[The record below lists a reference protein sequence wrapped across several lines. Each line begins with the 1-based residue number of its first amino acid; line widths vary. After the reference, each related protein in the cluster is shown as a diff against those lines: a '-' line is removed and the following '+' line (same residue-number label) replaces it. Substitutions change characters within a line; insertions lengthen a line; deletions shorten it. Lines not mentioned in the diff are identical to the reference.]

1 MTQTKNVTASAVSPD
16 VATGVAQFLAPVVVD
31 LTALAIDAKQA
42 HWHVRGANFQA
53 IHELLDTVVAH
64 ARDAADLAAERII
77 ALGLPLDARTATVA
91 ERTTTP
97 TFPEGFISTDAA
109 VAHIIAA
116 IDATLV
122 QVRTAV
128 AELDDIDLTSQDLV
142 IGIQHQLEQ
151 DRWFL
156 FAHIAK

>member
-1 MTQTKNVTASAVSPD
+1 MTQTKNVTASAVDPD
-16 VATGVAQFLAPVVVD
+16 IATGVAQFLAPVVVD

-42 HWHVRGANFQA
+42 HWHVRGENFQA
-53 IHELLDTVVAH
+53 IHELLDEVVDH
-64 ARDAADLAAERII
+64 VREAADTAAERII

-91 ERTTTP
+91 AKTTTP
-97 TFPEGFISTDAA
+97 AFPEGFIATGNA
-109 VAHIIAA
+109 VAHVIAA

-128 AELDDIDLTSQDLV
+128 TELDEIDQASQD
-142 IGIQHQLEQ
+142 IAIEIQQQLEK

>member
-1 MTQTKNVTASAVSPD
+1 MPQTKNVTASAVSPD

-42 HWHVRGANFQA
+42 HWHVRGENFQA
-53 IHELLDTVVAH
+53 IHELLDSVVGH
-64 ARDAADLAAERII
+64 ARDAADTAAERII

-91 ERTTTP
+91 DRTTTP
-97 TFPEGFISTDAA
+97 TFPEVFIGTDAA

-116 IDATLV
+116 IDATLT

-128 AELDDIDLTSQDLV
+128 DELDDIDLTSQDLV
-142 IGIQHQLEQ
+142 IGIQHQLEK